1 MRILRMIA
9 NILIVICLTNAI
21 SGCGS
26 DDNELKQEMEKLLVD
41 KQDSVFLD
49 NGKYVAATTEFTDE
63 EAVVVL
69 KSTTWVDDG
78 YPYIYD
84 NTKIKK
90 IYDGNR
96 DAVWYKFLDMGVY
109 KNTYYGYNLE
119 ETPDFEYFVKN
130 KTLTL
135 HEIYRD
141 KFGVIYSEYK
151 FTRRLVAVD
160 KDRIILDAYNEAGFW
175 SQKYYPEFD
184 ENKSKIRFVWKALT
198 EE

>member
-1 MRILRMIA
+1 MIA
-9 NILIVICLTNAI
+9 SILTVICLTNVI

-26 DDNELKQEMEKLLVD
+26 DDNEPKPETGKLLVD

-63 EAVVVL
+63 EAVAVL
-69 KSTTWVDDG
+69 KSAIWVDDG

-96 DAVWYKFLDMGVY
+96 DTEWYKFLDMGIY
-109 KNTYYGYNLE
+109 KNTFYGSNLGE
-119 ETPDFEYFVKN
+119 APDFEYFVKN
-130 KTLTL
+130 KILTL

-141 KFGVIYSEYK
+141 KFGMIYSEYK

-160 KDRIILDAYNEAGFW
+160 KDRIILDADNGAGFW
-175 SQKYYPEFD
+175 SQRYYPEFD
-184 ENKSKIRFVWKALT
+184 ENKSKIRFVWKAFT